1 MKSVIFSYN
10 FASETQHDLYR
21 PQTDKDISRFMKR
34 LKNDRTESPASDI
47 KAFRVYENGNMETLE

>member
-1 MKSVIFSYN
+1 LT
-10 FASETQHDLYR
+10 SETQHDLYR